1 MSGWAS
7 IYGPLK
13 ARFPEERYHF
23 NKTLLSYEK
32 TLAGVSAHFADGTTA
47 RADLLIG
54 ADGLRSAV
62 RTRLCPGLEPEYAGY
77 VAWRGTIAESALLV
91 DLRAWLGSDFHMVLP
106 PGEMFAS

>member
-62 RTRLCPGLEPEYAGY
+62 RTRLCRLSLSFQQFSGDIQAAPNCYDRLRGEFGRRCVARGRY
-77 VAWRGTIAESALLV
+77 V
-91 DLRAWLGSDFHMVLP
+91 GS
-106 PGEMFAS
+106 